1 MKLIVQI
8 PCLNEEKT
16 LPLVINSIPRK
27 IKGVDKVEILIIND
41 GSSDK
46 TVDVAKANG
55 ADHII
60 SHKRNKGLAAAF
72 ATGINESIRL
82 GADIIVNTD
91 ADNQYPGEDIPRL
104 IKPILDGTHDI
115 VVANRQTDKIRWFSK
130 PKKLFQKFGSRM
142 VQLASGTKIPDAPSG
157 FRAYSR
163 EAAMEMNIVTD
174 FSYVIETIVQA
185 GKKKIAITHI
195 PIIVNKVTR
204 KSRLFSSMFGHMYRS
219 GQAIIRSYSMYEP
232 MKIFLVSGTLIFL
245 IGLIPFVFFVA
256 QSLIMRTPIAGHIQS
271 LIFGG
276 VFMILGV
283 MMSVMGVMADL
294 IAIERKLIEDAL
306 FRLKNVEVKL
316 TEPKPPRLRKKRK
329 KESEKIDKRVR
340 YGKLI
345 I

>member
-1 MKLIVQI
+1 MESMKSNMKVIVQI

-16 LPLVINSIPRK
+16 LPLVIKQVPRK
-27 IKGVDKVEILIIND
+27 IKGIEKVEILIIDD
-41 GSSDK
+41 GSIDK
-46 TVDVAKANG
+46 TVEVAKKAG
-55 ADHII
+55 ADYIV

-72 ATGINESIRL
+72 ATGINESIKL

-104 IKPILDGTHDI
+104 IQPILDGTHDI
-115 VVANRQTDKIRWFSK
+115 VVANRQTDKIRWFSAS
-130 PKKLFQKFGSRM
+130 KKIFQKFGSRM

-157 FRAYSR
+157 FRAYSK

-204 KSRLFSSMFGHMYRS
+204 KSRLFDSMFGHMFHS

-232 MKIFLVSGTLIFL
+232 MKIFLLTGALIFM
-245 IGLIPFVFFVA
+245 IGLIPFVFFVS
-256 QSLIMRTPIAGHIQS
+256 QSIIMGTPIAGHIQS

-283 MMSVMGVMADL
+283 MMAIMGIMADL
-294 IAIERKLIEDAL
+294 IAIQRKLTEDIL
-306 FRLKNVEVKL
+306 FRIKNVEY
-316 TEPKPPRLRKKRK
+316 
-329 KESEKIDKRVR
+329 KIDQGPRK
-340 YGKLI
+340 
-345 I
+345 